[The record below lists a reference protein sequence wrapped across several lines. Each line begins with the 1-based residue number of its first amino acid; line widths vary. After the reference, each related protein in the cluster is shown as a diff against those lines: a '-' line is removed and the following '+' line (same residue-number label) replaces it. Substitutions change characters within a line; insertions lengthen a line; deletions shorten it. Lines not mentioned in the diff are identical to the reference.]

1 MFRRPLPFVAALAVA
16 ASALA
21 FASQAAAGGP
31 EMSFGAAED
40 VVRAPD
46 LVTAKAKMTLFS
58 LAGFSAIRITS
69 QWLPG
74 QVAPPE
80 SELEILRNVA
90 AAAQLTGVK
99 VYLSV
104 YPPGSRSTPLTPE
117 AREQFAGY
125 LTVLAQQLP
134 AVDDVIVGNEP
145 NLNRFWLPQFNP
157 DGTDAAAPAY
167 LALLAR
173 SYDALKA
180 VDPAVRVWGGALA
193 PRGVDR
199 PGTGRDTH
207 SPVVFLKDMGAA
219 YRASGRTLP
228 IMDGLAFHPY
238 ADSSGQSPDTPHPKS
253 TTIGLA
259 DYDRLIQ
266 SLARAFDGTAQSGST
281 LPILYDE
288 FGVESQ
294 IPAGKAKA
302 YTGAEP
308 KTTRPVDEITQGQYY
323 GRALQLAFCQPNVVG
338 ILLFHSQDEP
348 ALASW
353 QSGVYYADGTPKS
366 SLYAVR
372 DALARARGGSIARC
386 DGLELD
392 VIPAKVRFPT
402 QQELRRG
409 SRNVR
414 FTCPLDCVWELRAA
428 RAASGDTLARV
439 TGYGRAGQPLVGSLK
454 GRKLGTGTVR
464 FSLTLTHPVNPGVP
478 QTRDSRTLSI
488 R

>member
-1 MFRRPLPFVAALAVA
+1 MSRRLLPLLVALAVTA
-16 ASALA
+16 VLAPSALA
-21 FASQAAAGGP
+21 GGP
-31 EMSFGAAED
+31 SMAFGAAED

-46 LVTAKAKMTLFS
+46 LVSAKAEMTLFR
-58 LAGFSAIRITS
+58 LAGFSSIRVTS

-74 QVAPPE
+74 QISPTE
-80 SELEILRNVA
+80 SELTVLRNVS
-90 AAAQLTGVK
+90 AAAQLSGVK

-104 YPPGSRSTPLTPE
+104 YPTGSRSTPVTPE
-117 AREQFAGY
+117 AREEFAAF
-125 LTVLAQQLP
+125 LTVLAQKLP
-134 AVDDVIVGNEP
+134 AIDDVIIGNEP

-157 DGTDAAAPAY
+157 DGSNAASPAY

-180 VDPAVRVWGGALA
+180 VDPRTRVWGGALA
-193 PRGVDR
+193 PRGIDR

-207 SPVVFLKDMGAA
+207 SPVTFLKDMGAA
-219 YRASGRTLP
+219 YRASGRTIP
-228 IMDGLAFHPY
+228 VMDGLAFHPY
-238 ADSSGQSPDTPHPKS
+238 ADSSGQPPGTPHPKS

-266 SLARAFDGTAQSGST
+266 TLAGAFDGTPQAGST

-294 IPAGKAKA
+294 IPAGKAKL

-308 KTTRPVDEITQGQYY
+308 TTTRPVDEITQGQFY
-323 GRALQLAFCQPNVVG
+323 GEALQLAFCQPNVVG

-348 ALASW
+348 ALGSW

-386 DGLELD
+386 DGLALQ
-392 VIPAKVRFPT
+392 VASTRVRFPT
-402 QQELRRG
+402 QADLRRG
-409 SRNVR
+409 SRSVQFR
-414 FTCPLDCVWELRAA
+414 CSLDCAWELRAMSA
-428 RAASGDTLARV
+428 TGGTMRTRV
-439 TGYGRAGQPLVGSLK
+439 TGYGRAGYLLVASLK
-454 GRKLGTGTVR
+454 GRKLGRGSIVLK
-464 FSLTLTHPVNPGVP
+464 LTTSHPVNPGVP
-478 QTRDSRTLSI
+478 QTRESAALALP
-488 R
+488 

>member
-1 MFRRPLPFVAALAVA
+1 
-16 ASALA
+16 
-21 FASQAAAGGP
+21 
-31 EMSFGAAED
+31 MSFGAAED
-40 VVRAPD
+40 IVRQPD
-46 LVTAKAKMTLFS
+46 LVSAKARMKLFS
-58 LAGFSAIRITS
+58 LAGFSAIRVTS

-74 QVAPPE
+74 QVAPSD
-80 SELEILRNVA
+80 SELETLRSVA
-90 AAAQLTGVK
+90 GAAGLTGVK

-104 YPPGSRSTPLTPE
+104 YPSGSRATPLTPE
-117 AREQFAGY
+117 AREQFAAY
-125 LTVLAQQLP
+125 LTAVAQQLP
-134 AVDDVIVGNEP
+134 TIDDVIVGNEP
-145 NLNRFWLPQFNP
+145 NLNRFWLPQFNA

-180 VDPAVRVWGGALA
+180 VDPTIRVWGGALA

-207 SPVVFLKDMGAA
+207 SPVAFLKDMGAA

-238 ADSSGQSPDTPHPKS
+238 ADSSGQPPDTPHPKS

-266 SLARAFDGTAQSGST
+266 TLATAFDGTVQAGSS
-281 LPILYDE
+281 LPLLYDE
-288 FGVESQ
+288 FGVESR

-308 KTTRPVDEITQGQYY
+308 TTTRPVDEITQGQYY
-323 GRALQLAFCQPNVVG
+323 GRALQLAFCQPNVTG
-338 ILLFHSQDEP
+338 ILLFHSQDEVP
-348 ALASW
+348 LASW

-386 DGLELD
+386 DGLGLD
-392 VIPAKVRFPT
+392 VEVTKVHFPT
-402 QQELRRG
+402 QAELLRG
-409 SRNVR
+409 SRSVR
-414 FTCPLDCVWELRAA
+414 FTCLLDCAWDLRV
-428 RAASGDTLARV
+428 SGSTTAKTRV
-439 TGYGRAGQPLVGSLK
+439 RLHGYGRAGAPIVASLK
-454 GRKLGTGTVR
+454 GRKLGAGAIR
-464 FSLTLTHPVNPGVP
+464 FSLSLSQPVNPGVP
-478 QTRDSRTLSI
+478 QTRESAPLSLH
-488 R
+488 

>member
-1 MFRRPLPFVAALAVA
+1 MFRRFLPFVATTAVA
-16 ASALA
+16 AALA
-21 FASQAAAGGP
+21 QAVLAGGP
-31 EMSFGAAED
+31 TMSFGAAED
-40 VVRAPD
+40 VVRAADPAAA
-46 LVTAKAKMTLFS
+46 LQRMTLFRQ
-58 LAGFSAIRITS
+58 AGYAAVRVSS

-80 SELEILRNVA
+80 SELAILRNVA
-90 AAAQLTGVK
+90 AAGQRSGVRI
-99 VYLSV
+99 YLSV

-117 AREQFAGY
+117 AREEFAAY

-134 AVDDVIVGNEP
+134 SVDDVIIGNEP

-157 DGTDAAAPAY
+157 DGTDAAAPSY

-207 SPVVFLKDMGAA
+207 SPVAFLKDIGAA

-238 ADSSGQSPDTPHPKS
+238 ADSSGQSPGTPHPKS

-266 SLARAFDGTAQSGST
+266 TLGTAFDGTPQTGTT

-288 FGVESQ
+288 FGVESR
-294 IPAGKAKA
+294 IPAGKARS

-308 KTTRPVDEITQGQYY
+308 TTTRPVSEITQGQYY
-323 GRALQLAFCQPNVVG
+323 GQALQLAFCQPNVVG
-338 ILLFHSQDEP
+338 ILLFHSQDEA

-353 QSGVYYADGTPKS
+353 QSGVYYADGTPKTT
-366 SLYAVR
+366 LWAVR

-386 DGLELD
+386 DGLGLD
-392 VIPAKVRFPT
+392 VTATKLRFPT
-402 QQELRRG
+402 QAELKRG
-409 SRNVR
+409 LRTVR
-414 FTCPLDCVWELRAA
+414 FSCSLDCAWELRASSATNGSTRA
-428 RAASGDTLARV
+428 RT
-439 TGYGRAGQPLVGSLK
+439 TGYGRAGVSVIASLK
-454 GRKLGTGTVR
+454 GRKLGTGTIR
-464 FSLTLTHPVNPGVP
+464 FSLTLTHPVNPGVA
-478 QTRDSRTLSI
+478 QTRESAALSLG
-488 R
+488 

>member
-1 MFRRPLPFVAALAVA
+1 MA
-16 ASALA
+16 
-21 FASQAAAGGP
+21 
-31 EMSFGAAED
+31 FGAAED

-46 LVTAKAKMTLFS
+46 LVSAKAEMTLFR
-58 LAGFSAIRITS
+58 LAGFSAVRVTS

-74 QVAPPE
+74 QVAPTEPE
-80 SELEILRNVA
+80 LAILRNVA
-90 AAAQLTGVK
+90 AAAQLSGVK

-117 AREQFAGY
+117 AREEFASY

-134 AVDDVIVGNEP
+134 SIDDVIVGNEP
-145 NLNRFWLPQFNP
+145 NINRFWLPQFNP
-157 DGTDAAAPAY
+157 DGSNAASPAY

-180 VDPAVRVWGGALA
+180 VDPTTRVWGGALA
-193 PRGVDR
+193 PRGIDR

-207 SPVVFLKDMGAA
+207 SPVAFLKDLGAA

-238 ADSSGQSPDTPHPKS
+238 ADSSGQAPGTPHPRS

-259 DYDRLIQ
+259 DYERLIQ
-266 SLARAFDGTAQSGST
+266 TLATAFDGTPQAGST

-288 FGVESQ
+288 FGVESK
-294 IPAGKAKA
+294 IPAGKARL

-308 KTTRPVDEITQGQYY
+308 ATTRPVDEITQGQYY
-323 GRALQLAFCQPNVVG
+323 GQALQLAFCQPNVVG

-353 QSGVYYADGTPKS
+353 QSGVYYADGSPKT

-386 DGLELD
+386 DGLGLD
-392 VIPAKVRFPT
+392 VTSTRVRFPT
-402 QQELRRG
+402 QSELTRG
-409 SRNVR
+409 SRSVQFR
-414 FTCPLDCVWELRAA
+414 CSLDCAWELRASDA
-428 RAASGDTLARV
+428 KAGGLRTRIR
-439 TGYGRAGQPLVGSLK
+439 GYGRAGTPLVASLK
-454 GRKLGTGTVR
+454 GRRIGRGSIV
-464 FSLTLTHPVNPGVP
+464 LTLTTSHPVNPGTP
-478 QTRDSRTLSI
+478 QTRESPPLRLP
-488 R
+488 

>member
-1 MFRRPLPFVAALAVA
+1 MSRRLLPLIVGLALAAVVA
-16 ASALA
+16 PGAL
-21 FASQAAAGGP
+21 AGGP
-31 EMSFGAAED
+31 SMAFGAAED

-46 LVTAKAKMTLFS
+46 LVSAKAEMTLFR
-58 LAGFSAIRITS
+58 LAGFSSIRVTS

-74 QVAPPE
+74 QVAPTEPE
-80 SELEILRNVA
+80 LTVLRNVT
-90 AAAQLTGVK
+90 AAAQLSGVK

-117 AREQFAGY
+117 AREEFAAY
-125 LTVLAQQLP
+125 LTVLTQQLP
-134 AVDDVIVGNEP
+134 SIDDVIVGNEP

-157 DGTDAAAPAY
+157 DGSNASSPAY
-167 LALLAR
+167 LALLSR

-180 VDPAVRVWGGALA
+180 VDPRTRVWGGALA

-207 SPVVFLKDMGAA
+207 SPVKFLRDLGTA
-219 YRASGRTLP
+219 YRASGRTVP

-238 ADSSGQSPDTPHPKS
+238 ADSSGQSPGTPHPKS

-259 DYDRLIQ
+259 DYARLVQ
-266 SLARAFDGTAQSGST
+266 TLGGAFDGTPQAGST

-294 IPAGKAKA
+294 IPPGKARL

-308 KTTRPVDEITQGQYY
+308 STTRPVDEINQGQYY
-323 GRALQLAFCQPNVVG
+323 GEALQLAFCQPNVVG

-353 QSGVYYADGTPKS
+353 QSGVYYADGTPKT

-386 DGLELD
+386 EGLALQ
-392 VIPAKVRFPT
+392 VSSTRVRFPT
-402 QQELRRG
+402 RADLKRG
-409 SRNVR
+409 SRAVQFR
-414 FTCPLDCVWELRAA
+414 CTLDCTWELRAMSA
-428 RAASGDTLARV
+428 TGGTLRTRV
-439 TGYGRAGQPLVGSLK
+439 TGYGRAGTPLVASLK
-454 GRKLGTGTVR
+454 GKKLGRG
-464 FSLTLTHPVNPGVP
+464 SIILTLTTSHPVNPGEP
-478 QTRDSRTLSI
+478 QTRASPALVLP
-488 R
+488 